1 VPRHNEELGGDPSL
15 PYPRRHDPLYRRR
28 MDTLKRQWIGLT
40 LGVLALFVALGGP
53 ALAAGTAR
61 AAANQITS
69 SQIKDGT
76 IKTKDISKGAQ
87 KALRGA
93 QGATGPA
100 GPAGPQ
106 GATGLQGEPGEVGP
120 AGPSTG
126 AAGGD
131 LTGSYPDPQLG
142 ADSVG
147 IPEIGVIPAV
157 RIVGFADEIPD
168 TTVTTVTW
176 GTGQTFETVA
186 SMYDPAEGTRLV
198 APVTGLYLAH
208 ASIGFDGSDVGV
220 RSVAI
225 AINGNNS
232 NPACFDRRGAASATL
247 ATFVNAT
254 CVVRLNAG
262 EFITTTVTQTSGG
275 PLGFNGFESASLTW
289 IGSLT

>member
-1 VPRHNEELGGDPSL
+1 
-15 PYPRRHDPLYRRR
+15 

-40 LGVLALFVALGGP
+40 LGLVALFVALDGA
-53 ALAAGTAR
+53 ALATGTAR
-61 AAANQITS
+61 AVAGQITS

-87 KALRGA
+87 NALRGA

-106 GATGLQGEPGEVGP
+106 GATGPVGPTGPQGEPGEVGP

-131 LTGSYPDPQLG
+131 LTGSYPDPQL
-142 ADSVG
+142 APDSVG
-147 IPEIGVIPAV
+147 IPEVAVIPAV
-157 RIVGFADEIPD
+157 RITGFGGEIPD
-168 TTVTTVTW
+168 TTVTTVNW
-176 GTGQTFETVA
+176 GSGQQYETVA
-186 SMYDPAEGTRLV
+186 TMYDPAEGTRLV

-208 ASIGFDGSDVGV
+208 ASIGFNGSDVGV
-220 RSVAI
+220 RTVAI
-225 AINGNNS
+225 ATNGNNS
-232 NPACFDRRGAASATL
+232 NPACFDRRGAASPTL

-275 PLGFNGFESASLTW
+275 PLEFNGFESASLTW